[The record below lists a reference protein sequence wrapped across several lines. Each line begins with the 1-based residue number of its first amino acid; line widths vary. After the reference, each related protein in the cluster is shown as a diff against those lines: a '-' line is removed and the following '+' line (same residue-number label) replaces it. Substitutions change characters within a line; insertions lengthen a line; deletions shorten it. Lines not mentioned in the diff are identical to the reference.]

1 MASSTPR
8 LAFPAGSP
16 ESAALE
22 DAAGTCSYAE
32 LERAAGGAAAAL
44 LAAAGRGDPAADLE
58 GRRVALLAPPGAE
71 FAAALLGI
79 WRAGGVAV
87 PLAAMHPPGEHAHVL
102 DDSEA
107 ALALAHPD
115 DVPRLEPLAPE
126 RGLMLLSTAAAL
138 SAPHR
143 TLPPVDPA
151 RPALILYTSGTTGRP
166 KGAIHTHASLAAQ
179 VEAMIAAWGW
189 TPADRI
195 LHVLPL
201 HHTHGLVNCLLTP
214 LAAGGC
220 CEFGPPRF
228 DPEATWRRLAAGGI
242 SVFMAVP
249 TIYARLLEAFGAA
262 PAAERTA
269 WRAAAR
275 ALRLAV
281 SGSAALPAALAERW
295 REIAGV
301 PPLERY
307 GMTEI
312 GMALA
317 NPLDGE
323 RVPGTVGTPM
333 PGVEV
338 RLVDDDGMPAAAGA
352 GSARAS
358 GELEV
363 RGPQLFAGYWRRPEE
378 TAAAMRPG
386 GWFRTGDEAAVEGGI
401 YRILGRKSVDVLK
414 VGGYK
419 LSALEVEAVLASH
432 PEVAECAVVGAPDP
446 EYGQRVAAA
455 VVPRD
460 PAAAPSLDALRAWA
474 GDRLAPYKLPTRLL
488 VLDELP
494 RNPLGKVTKP
504 ALAER
509 FAAVTADR
517 RARGG

>member
-1 MASSTPR
+1 
-8 LAFPAGSP
+8 
-16 ESAALE
+16 
-22 DAAGTCSYAE
+22 
-32 LERAAGGAAAAL
+32 
-44 LAAAGRGDPAADLE
+44 
-58 GRRVALLAPPGAE
+58 
-71 FAAALLGI
+71 
-79 WRAGGVAV
+79 
-87 PLAAMHPPGEHAHVL
+87 
-102 DDSEA
+102 
-107 ALALAHPD
+107 
-115 DVPRLEPLAPE
+115 
-126 RGLMLLSTAAAL
+126 
-138 SAPHR
+138 
-143 TLPPVDPA
+143 
-151 RPALILYTSGTTGRP
+151 
-166 KGAIHTHASLAAQ
+166 
-179 VEAMIAAWGW
+179 
-189 TPADRI
+189 
-195 LHVLPL
+195 
-201 HHTHGLVNCLLTP
+201 
-214 LAAGGC
+214 
-220 CEFGPPRF
+220 
-228 DPEATWRRLAAGGI
+228 
-242 SVFMAVP
+242 MAVP